1 MKLRVRAFVVVVGLL
16 LFVCP
21 LMAFSHP
28 HLFLENCLT
37 IIFDQQGLAGIR
49 VRWVFD
55 EFFSSMIAGD
65 YDRNHNSRL
74 EGSEIKMIEKEAF
87 ANLINFDYFTFI
99 KIEGRPFKV
108 KYIRD
113 FSAALAAGK
122 LIYDFLIP
130 CHVKARS
137 TFKEFIISQYDPSY
151 YTLVV
156 FAKDQPVKVQN
167 GSNFEISYRI
177 AKNLEEAY
185 YYGQIYPVEVILR
198 FKRKHG

>member
-55 EFFSSMIAGD
+55 EFFSSMMAGD
-65 YDRNHNSRL
+65 YDRNHNNRL

-99 KIEGRPFKV
+99 KIEGRSFKV

-113 FSAALAAGK
+113 FSAALAGGK

-130 CHVKARS
+130 CHVKASS
-137 TFKEFIISQYDPSY
+137 TFKEFIISQYDPTY

-167 GSNFEISYRI
+167 VSNFEISYRI

-185 YYGQIYPVEVILR
+185 YYGQIHPVEVILR

>member
-1 MKLRVRAFVVVVGLL
+1 MKSRVIALLPLGAFL
-16 LFVCP
+16 LFVFP
-21 LMAFSHP
+21 QLSLSHP
-28 HLFLENCLT
+28 HVFIQNTLA
-37 IIFDQQGLAGIR
+37 IVFDQQGLAGVR
-49 VRWVFD
+49 VKWVFD

-87 ANLINFDYFTFI
+87 ANLTNFDYFTFI

-177 AKNLEEAY
+177 AKNLKEAY

>member
-1 MKLRVRAFVVVVGLL
+1 MKLRVSALVVAVGLL

-21 LMAFSHP
+21 LMALSHP

-37 IIFDQQGLAGIR
+37 VVFDQEGLAGIQ

-65 YDRNHNSRL
+65 YDRNRNNRL
-74 EGSEIKMIEKEAF
+74 EGSEIGMIEKEAF

-113 FSAALAAGK
+113 FSAALAGGK
-122 LIYDFLIP
+122 LIYEFVIP
-130 CHVKARS
+130 CHVKASS
-137 TFKEFIISQYDPSY
+137 TFKELIISQYDPTY

-167 GSNFEISYRI
+167 VSNFEINYRI

-185 YYGQIYPVEVILR
+185 YYGQIHPVEVILR
-198 FKRKHG
+198 FKRKNG

>member
-1 MKLRVRAFVVVVGLL
+1 MKLRVSALVVAVGLL

-21 LMAFSHP
+21 LMALSHP

-37 IIFDQQGLAGIR
+37 VVFDQQGLARIQ

-65 YDRNHNSRL
+65 YDRNRNNRL
-74 EGSEIKMIEKEAF
+74 EGSEIGMIEKEAF

-113 FSAALAAGK
+113 FSAALAGGK
-122 LIYDFLIP
+122 LIYEFVIP
-130 CHVKARS
+130 CHVKASS
-137 TFKEFIISQYDPSY
+137 TFKELIISQYDPTY

-167 GSNFEISYRI
+167 VSNFEINYRI

-185 YYGQIYPVEVILR
+185 YYGQIHPVEVILR
-198 FKRKHG
+198 FKRKNG